1 MSFWEPLIGSKESW
15 RKMSWPLRVFMG
27 VMVVVGIMF
36 VLYAPLIF
44 VPLGVAIWL
53 YQMWKKEMGGS

>member
-1 MSFWEPLIGSKESW
+1 MSFWEPLIGSKELW